1 VVSVK
6 SSRLHSLRIFVA
18 FAALLL
24 LAAAP
29 ACKRSVITKH
39 EYMYVSAAETSLRDR
54 VATLYTKVGTVH
66 NGERVDVLERQRR
79 FVRVRTDAGIE
90 GWIEQRSLVSQEVFD
105 GFQKLQQDGKA
116 VSVQAH
122 GTTRTE
128 LNMHLTPARDGER
141 LYQLKDAE
149 KVEVLKRATSDKN
162 APKPPAPPKPGTQTA
177 KGQPTSPANND
188 QKQPSPAPPV
198 SNQPAAS
205 QPTPTPGATTPVSGA
220 KTVAG
225 GATDKTKAKDT
236 EPPKPLMEDWYL
248 VRNSAGQVGWVLMRM
263 IDLDVP
269 LDIAQYAEG
278 QRIMGYFVLNTVPE
292 TIDGQQKEEPQYLVL
307 LNEPKDG
314 LAWDYN
320 QVRVFTRNRN
330 KHRYET
336 AYRERNMEGYFP
348 VTTGHAVFDK
358 EGDLPTFTIRKMYDN
373 GQIEQ
378 VTYKMNGPIVRRVP
392 TPEELA
398 AQKAK
403 HDSAA
408 AAHQQSASK
417 PASSKPPKSKK
428 KTKHKPH

>member
-1 VVSVK
+1 VVSVI
-6 SSRLHSLRIFVA
+6 SSRLHFLRIFVA
-18 FAALLL
+18 FAAPLL

-105 GFQKLQQDGKA
+105 GFQKLQLDGKNL
-116 VSVQAH
+116 SVQAH
-122 GTTRTE
+122 GTTRAE

-149 KVEVLKRATSDKN
+149 KVEVLKRATTDKN
-162 APKPPAPPKPGTQTA
+162 APKPPPPPKPGAQVT
-177 KGQPTSPANND
+177 KGQTQGKDKDQPQSPPPPPT
-188 QKQPSPAPPV
+188 
-198 SNQPAAS
+198 QPAAAQS
-205 QPTPTPGATTPVSGA
+205 TPAPGATPPAPGA

-225 GATDKTKAKDT
+225 AATDKAKAKDA
-236 EPPKPLMEDWYL
+236 EPPKPVMEDWYL

-278 QRIMGYFVLNTVPE
+278 QRIMGYFLLNTVPE

-373 GQIEQ
+373 GQVQE

-392 TPEELA
+392 TAEELA

-403 HDSAA
+403 HDSDAA
-408 AAHQQSASK
+408 ARQQAAAK
-417 PASSKPPKSKK
+417 PASSKPKSKK
-428 KTKHKPH
+428 KTKHKQH